1 MKATVKWIDDVMFV
15 GESGSGHAIVLD
27 GAPEAGG
34 RNMGMRPMELMAL
47 GVGSCSSFDVVT
59 ILRKARQDVTGCV
72 AEVNAERVDTTPA
85 VFESIHL
92 HFRISGRKLSDKQVA
107 RAVELSADKYCSASI
122 MLKNAGVRVTHDYE
136 IVEEGETG
144 GES

>member
-27 GAPEAGG
+27 GAPESGG

-59 ILRKARQDVTGCV
+59 ILKKSRQQITSCI
-72 AEVNAERVDTTPA
+72 AEVSAERVDTTPS

-92 HFRISGRKLSDKQVA
+92 HFKVAGKNLNEKQVA

-122 MLKNAGVRVTHDYE
+122 MLKQAGVKVSHDYE
-136 IVEEGETG
+136 ILEEA
-144 GES
+144 

>member
-27 GAPEAGG
+27 GAPESGG

-47 GVGSCSSFDVVT
+47 GVGSCSSFDVIT
-59 ILRKARQDVTGCV
+59 ILKKSRQQITSCV
-72 AEVNAERVDTTPA
+72 AEVSAERVDTTPA

-92 HFRISGRKLSDKQVA
+92 HFKIAGKGLSEKQVA

-122 MLKNAGVRVTHDYE
+122 MLKEAGVKVTHDFE
-136 IVEEGETG
+136 ITEEN
-144 GES
+144 

>member
-1 MKATVKWIDDVMFV
+1 MKATVKWVDDVMFV

-59 ILRKARQDVTGCV
+59 ILKKARQQISSCV
-72 AEVNAERVDTTPA
+72 AEVSAERVDTTPA

-92 HFRISGRKLSDKQVA
+92 HFKISGKDLSEKQVA

-122 MLKNAGVRVTHDYE
+122 MLKEAGVKVTHDFE
-136 IVEEGETG
+136 ILAAD
-144 GES
+144 